1 MQFQLGSV
9 GGIISNSSEGRF
21 VVDFADNDSMAWV
34 LPSSSNDRS
43 EMAPEGL
50 AKGAR

>member
-1 MQFQLGSV
+1 MHSL
-9 GGIISNSSEGRF
+9 EGRL
-21 VVDFADNDSMAWV
+21 VVDFADEDSMAWI
-34 LPSSSNDRS
+34 LPSSGNDHS